1 MRAKNQKTFL
11 RNVVLF
17 HAILLGLLLIV
28 TTAAEAKQSEWA
40 VSDHVRARLLSGVK
54 TVGEDSHI
62 QAALEIDL
70 ADDWHTYWKHAGDS
84 GLPMRFN
91 WEGSENFKNAEIL
104 YPVPKRKNEL
114 GILTVFAYDGRLVL
128 PMDIELENVKQDTK
142 LNLEI
147 QLMVCHEIC
156 IPDQLEVSLDL
167 KAGKGAES
175 AEIKLIEAAKRK
187 VPYKQG
193 EEPKNNDLYID
204 TIVTGADAIAVN
216 AYMKRGSDNAQIIA
230 HTEEFA
236 LTTKA
241 TYKAD
246 AEDER
251 RVMIT
256 IPKPEDM
263 EDMMQYL
270 NGKTLTLV
278 LSDGRNAVEKSI
290 SF

>member
-1 MRAKNQKTFL
+1 MRAKNQKTFQ
-11 RNVVLF
+11 RNVIIF

-28 TTAAEAKQSEWA
+28 TTTAEAKQSEWA

-54 TVGEDSHI
+54 TVGDDNHI

-91 WEGSENFKNAEIL
+91 WEGSENFKAAEIL

-114 GILTVFAYDGRLVL
+114 DILTVFAYEGRLVL

-142 LNLEI
+142 LDLEI
-147 QLMVCHEIC
+147 QLMVCHEVC
-156 IPDQLEVSLDL
+156 IPDQLEVSLLLD
-167 KAGKGAES
+167 AGNGDES
-175 AEIKLIEAAKRK
+175 AALKMIEMAKHK

-193 EEPKNNDLYID
+193 EGKSNNELFID
-204 TIVTGADAIAVN
+204 TIVTGKDAIAVN
-216 AYMKRGSDNAQIIA
+216 AYMKRGADNAQIIA

-241 TYKAD
+241 KYEPD
-246 AEDER
+246 PER
-251 RVMIT
+251 AGCTANDLPCRQT
-256 IPKPEDM
+256 
-263 EDMMQYL
+263 
-270 NGKTLTLV
+270 
-278 LSDGRNAVEKSI
+278 GR
-290 SF
+290 